1 MQPRMISTLET
12 PFIYLVKYTCECKE
26 LINLRKFREV
36 CSCHDFES
44 RNRIIW
50 MLWAAVFQ
58 SREKAFPN
66 ILQFK
71 WDQKF
76 QVLLA
81 IYLKKYSIC
90 IKDTRLLISFSTFS
104 NFSKEIFLYIFL
116 FIFRLLK
123 EVGKFLLIY
132 RMQRYLYSR
141 VISLRFPIEPVE
153 VILFSSVSRTSFA
166 SIGNLMQQ
174 QIFKASDIKSY
185 LWNSKTV

>member
-71 WDQKF
+71 WDEKF

-90 IKDTRLLISFSTFS
+90 INTI
-104 NFSKEIFLYIFL
+104 
-116 FIFRLLK
+116 IFRLLK
-123 EVGKFLLIY
+123 EVRKFLLIY